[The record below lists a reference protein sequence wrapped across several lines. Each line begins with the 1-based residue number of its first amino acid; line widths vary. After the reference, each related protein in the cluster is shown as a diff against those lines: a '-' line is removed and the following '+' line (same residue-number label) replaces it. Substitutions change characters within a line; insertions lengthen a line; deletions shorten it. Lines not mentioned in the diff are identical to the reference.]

1 MAATSGNGTTDVAFK
16 VGNVLP
22 AESPSSLTGNTA
34 KYESVGGRKRKQ
46 KTAKKM
52 DKKMDKKMA
61 GGSSALAFSELGAKP
76 APLAPLPSAEVP
88 KQAGGKKRRS
98 AKRARKSMRNIT
110 IKGAVKGFFKLFKK

>member
-46 KTAKKM
+46 KTAKK
-52 DKKMDKKMA
+52 KMA
-61 GGSSALAFSELGAKP
+61 GGSSALAFSELGAKQ
-76 APLAPLPSAEVP
+76 APLAPLPSAEVS

-110 IKGAVKGFFKLFKK
+110 IKGAVKGFFKLFKKH